1 MSSNRF
7 LEKLKEKYNYNDK
20 TVTALG
26 KIIPSLIEYYGDHY
40 ETLILEAILNC
51 EIIPCNSYQTIAKVF
66 KEKELVK
73 TFGKSNLENIDL
85 KRSEGVYLSNA
96 YIVYDE
102 MTNTFKIDKIE
113 RTIVTSHTFNYD
125 SPKGLEVLTYALCKL
140 IKSYKDEY
148 IINENKLIKRTG
160 IFTEESFIV
169 KDGEEIYLNFDKSKG
184 KALEEGFTIYDTE
197 QIVSLILADNYKCY
211 DYESVYIVASI
222 LKEKFKMLDVI
233 NSYELEGD
241 LNKFEKLSQDDE
253 TLLLKKCDECLILED
268 EMFIS
273 MDREDKNDL
282 SKRINKK
289 LSGEIFFVLMKIYE
303 ARAEKIKA

>member
-1 MSSNRF
+1 MEKDSSKFTNAFKRF
-7 LEKLKEKYNYNDK
+7 EEWCSDISKTDKEKTDEHLGIEADAKKDATINIEKLNIYIQNTHILKDISLQLHDK
-20 TVTALG
+20 KITCIIGPSGCG
-26 KIIPSLIEYYGDHY
+26 KT
-40 ETLILEAILNC
+40 TLLKSINRMIDTTEHVRV
-51 EIIPCNSYQTIAKVF
+51 EGRVF
-66 KEKELVK
+66 V
-73 TFGKSNLENIDL
+73 
-85 KRSEGVYLSNA
+85 
-96 YIVYDE
+96 
-102 MTNTFKIDKIE
+102 
-113 RTIVTSHTFNYD
+113 
-125 SPKGLEVLTYALCKL
+125 
-140 IKSYKDEY
+140 
-148 IINENKLIKRTG
+148 
-160 IFTEESFIV
+160 
-169 KDGEEIYLNFDKSKG
+169 DGEDIYLNFDKSKG

-303 ARAEKIKA
+303 ARTEKIKA